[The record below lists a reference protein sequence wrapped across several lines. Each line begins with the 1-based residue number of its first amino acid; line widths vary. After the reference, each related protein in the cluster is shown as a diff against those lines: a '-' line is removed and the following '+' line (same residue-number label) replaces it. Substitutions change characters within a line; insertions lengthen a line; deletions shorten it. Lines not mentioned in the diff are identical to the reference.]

1 MRVDVVIAVSD
12 GSVQRH
18 SLELLNGATVADALS
33 AAEVQVPEG
42 AAAAVF
48 GRVRALNEVLTDG
61 DRVEVC
67 QPLTADPKQ
76 ARRSRVRMRRSGK
89 G

>member
-1 MRVDVVIAVSD
+1 MRVDVLIAEGQ
-12 GSVQRH
+12 GSVHRQ
-18 SLELLNGATVADALS
+18 SLELPNGATVAEAL
-33 AAEVQVPEG
+33 AAAAVQVPEG
-42 AAAAVF
+42 GAAAVF
-48 GRVRALNEVLTDG
+48 GRVRALDEVLADG

-76 ARRSRVRMRRSGK
+76 ARRSRVRMRRLGK